1 MSAFVAALWFLFGAS
16 LYMGTMW
23 VLKLFLFPTWT
34 GLTRDNVAI
43 YFGIPTRRATKFFTV
58 VVPIM
63 FVASIVLVVVEWGT
77 SYVWFGVGCLIGIF
91 LLTFVGQGLIIPI
104 NKRIRSG
111 DFADDTEL
119 RHLLKRWMTLN
130 DVRFYSSTA
139 TWIVIVGYVV
149 ARGDLLGAL
158 T

>member
-1 MSAFVAALWFLFGAS
+1 MIAFASALWFLFGAS

-23 VLKLFLFPTWT
+23 VLKWFLFPTWT
-34 GLTRDNVAI
+34 GLNRDSVKI
-43 YFGIPTRRATKFFTV
+43 HFGIPTRRATVFFTV

-63 FVASIVLVVVEWGT
+63 FVASIVLIVVEWGS

-104 NKRIRSG
+104 NKKIRG
-111 DFADDTEL
+111 GEFADDTEL
-119 RHLLKRWMTLN
+119 RHLLKQWMTLN
-130 DVRFYSSTA
+130 DVRFYSSTL
-139 TWIVIVGYVV
+139 TWIVIVWYVV
-149 ARGDLLGAL
+149 ARSDLLGAL